1 MSFVA
6 PFLCSDL
13 VRVRQSSCK
22 FIINFSKK
30 TFSAFFF
37 LKNVAFYRF
46 FMLYEGSLV
55 QITCFLEFFGCQIAL
70 VPPSLSETS
79 DEGFFEKLIDGQLK
93 FLAEVAGWL
102 ADVPFVDID
111 GRDATHFGETDRVE
125 GARNGLL
132 PMETSAA
139 VGGVDGTESACSI
152 VFDEST
158 VLAMNDLGNQFALLI
173 GIDHSF
179 ILDLL
184 LSFWRKVI
192 VQHLVSFFKEFH
204 FFQRDGGTCVTF
216 NAAGTMTLF

>member
-1 MSFVA
+1 M
-6 PFLCSDL
+6 
-13 VRVRQSSCK
+13 
-22 FIINFSKK
+22 
-30 TFSAFFF
+30 
-37 LKNVAFYRF
+37 
-46 FMLYEGSLV
+46 
-55 QITCFLEFFGCQIAL
+55 
-70 VPPSLSETS
+70 
-79 DEGFFEKLIDGQLK
+79 
-93 FLAEVAGWL
+93 
-102 ADVPFVDID
+102 ADVPLVNID
-111 GRDATHFGETDRVE
+111 SRHTTHFGEAYGVE
-125 GARNGLL
+125 GAGDRFL
-132 PMETSAA
+132 PVEASAT
-139 VGGVDGTESACSI
+139 VSGIDGTESACSI

>member
-70 VPPSLSETS
+70 VPPCLSEAS
-79 DEGFFEKLIDGQLK
+79 DEGFLEELIDGHLELLTQ
-93 FLAEVAGWL
+93 VTGGL
-102 ADVPFVDID
+102 ADVPLVNID
-111 GRDATHFGETDRVE
+111 SRHTTHFGEAYGVE
-125 GARNGLL
+125 GAGDRFL
-132 PMETSAA
+132 PVEASAT
-139 VGGVDGTESACSI
+139 VSGIDGTESACSI